1 MATIPSGQSNVTK
14 PMSDGAVASLWLLLL
29 VVFSGMACL
38 TTSWLLSGFLLILV
52 WIEMLIGLSL
62 WLKDNHKRAQKHAE
76 QHRQRE
82 ERAYDINEALGLRE

>member
-1 MATIPSGQSNVTK
+1 
-14 PMSDGAVASLWLLLL
+14 MSDGAVASLWLLLL

-38 TTSWLLSGFLLILV
+38 TASWLLSGFLLILV

-62 WLKDNHKRAQKHAE
+62 WLKDNHKREQKHAE